1 MPTARRARIFT
12 RWRLVFPKLP
22 NNCQVFCQTIG
33 GVFLTFLSKIKDGNS
48 ICQTAG
54 DALTRMGSN
63 FQMVASTVVLGM
75 YALQSNYSSSPD
87 IFPKLSNYVV
97 GIACKLFGLGRNLVT
112 TKEHALLI
120 LKLNY
125 PRFSPY

>member
-1 MPTARRARIFT
+1 MVLTLAG
-12 RWRLVFPKLP
+12 LLP
-22 NNCQVFCQTIG
+22 QTW
-33 GVFLTFLSKIKDGNS
+33 L
-48 ICQTAG
+48 
-54 DALTRMGSN
+54 LTRMGSN

-97 GIACKLFGLGRNLVT
+97 GIACKLFGLGRNLIT
-112 TKEHALLI
+112 TEEHVLLI

>member
-1 MPTARRARIFT
+1 MVLT
-12 RWRLVFPKLP
+12 LVEFLP
-22 NNCQVFCQTIG
+22 QTW
-33 GVFLTFLSKIKDGNS
+33 L
-48 ICQTAG
+48 
-54 DALTRMGSN
+54 LTRMGSN